1 MKLLIQ
7 SDDYGIT
14 EAVSCGIIKGIKD
27 GVVQCTGMFTNMPS
41 SKKAAEMIKDVDV
54 CLGIDIN
61 FVAGKPVSDPSLIP
75 SMVRPDG
82 YFYTSRERRQLDK
95 ECESHD
101 HVNYEEALI
110 EARAQVEKFIEL
122 NGKKPEYLHGHAYGS
137 PTTAKVMETLSQEYH
152 IGIAH
157 VMLDANKAKM
167 AKSWYTVP
175 FSLEQQIACDTKT
188 FLTQD
193 QGEILGHD
201 MAAIISHCGYIDAPL
216 FDVTSF
222 TIIRTKDLE
231 ALTSDEMKQWIK
243 DHHIELISYRDLDFN
258 PARS

>member
-27 GVVQCTGMFTNMPS
+27 GVVRCTGMFTNMPS

-61 FVAGKPVSDPSLIP
+61 FVAGKPVADPKLIP
-75 SMVRPDG
+75 SMIREDG
-82 YFYTSRERRQLDK
+82 FFYTSRQRRQMDA

-110 EARAQVEKFIEL
+110 EGRAQINRFIEL
-122 NGKKPEYLHGHAYGS
+122 MGRKPEYLHGHAYGS
-137 PTTAKVMETLSQEYH
+137 PTTAKVQQTLSEEFG
-152 IGIAH
+152 IGITH
-157 VMLDANKAKM
+157 KMLEANGAKM
-167 AKSWYTVP
+167 AKSWYSVP
-175 FSLEQQIACDTKT
+175 FSMQQQMECNTKE
-188 FLTQD
+188 FLTSD
-193 QGEILGHD
+193 KGELLGNEIG
-201 MAAIISHCGYIDAPL
+201 AIISHCGYIDAPL

-222 TIIRTKDLE
+222 TVIRTKDLE
-231 ALTSDEMKQWIK
+231 ALTSQEMKDWIEANL
-243 DHHIELISYRDLDFN
+243 IELITYRDLDFN
-258 PARS
+258 PLNQ

>member
-14 EAVSCGIIKGIKD
+14 EAVSCGIIKAITE
-27 GVVQCTGMFTNMPS
+27 GVVRCTGMFTNMPS
-41 SKKAAEMIKDVDV
+41 SKKAAEMIKDIDV

-61 FVAGKPVSDPSLIP
+61 FVAGKPVADPKLIP
-75 SMVRPDG
+75 SMIRSDG
-82 YFYTSRERRQLDK
+82 FFYDSRQRRQLDK

-110 EARAQVEKFIEL
+110 EGRAQVERFIEL

-137 PTTAKVMETLSQEYH
+137 PTTAKVMETLSKEYN
-152 IGIAH
+152 IGISH
-157 VMLDANKAKM
+157 TMLDANQAKM

-175 FSLEQQIACDTKT
+175 FTLEQQMACNTKE
-188 FLTQD
+188 FLTHD
-193 QGEILGHD
+193 KGEILGSEI
-201 MAAIISHCGYIDAPL
+201 AAIISHCGYIDAPL

-222 TIIRTKDLE
+222 TVIRTKDLE
-231 ALTSDEMKQWIK
+231 AMTSPEMKQWIK
-243 DHHIELISYRDLDFN
+243 ENNIELISYRDLDFN
-258 PARS
+258 PALS